1 MAERTLDT
9 PSFVPNGTDLCD
21 CDASNPDGQDEE
33 ILSTDRQVKTFRG
46 RGPRDCPR
54 SRAADI
60 VLLSEFSLAGTM

>member
-46 RGPRDCPR
+46 RGPRDPNFLE
-54 SRAADI
+54 AA
-60 VLLSEFSLAGTM
+60 LRTLCY